1 MKGKRLI
8 IACIAVIATLL
19 IAAASVLATN
29 AVVESKSVGVD
40 KALAAAIEANELDP
54 AAVEEASVKLRIRDG
69 VAVYVV
75 KLETENV
82 KYFVTVNAQT
92 CEIIES
98 AKNECIRPEKP
109 EKPEKPEE
117 DTSDN
122 ITEGDESADTEKPE
136 CGKKPQ
142 NGKKHNNWFDKWFG
156 KKNNRKPSCDKNP
169 LPEETPAP
177 ETTA

>member
-69 VAVYVV
+69 VAVYIV
-75 KLETENV
+75 KLEVENV
-82 KYFVTVNAQT
+82 KYFVTVNAET
-92 CEIIES
+92 GEVIE
-98 AKNECIRPEKP
+98 
-109 EKPEKPEE
+109 
-117 DTSDN
+117 
-122 ITEGDESADTEKPE
+122 
-136 CGKKPQ
+136 
-142 NGKKHNNWFDKWFG
+142 
-156 KKNNRKPSCDKNP
+156 P
-169 LPEETPAP
+169 LK
-177 ETTA
+177 